1 MRVSIRSKIII
12 IAILI
17 PSLAV
22 GASTFIWNRE
32 FKEVYAN
39 ALQSETMV
47 IADHLAH
54 QLNEILELG
63 IPLEDVVGFQKGL
76 KDIVAGHEYICH
88 AMVVGLDGRILFH
101 SDTAR
106 QGKMVIDPAI
116 IHSIRSGK
124 RSTGIYKYQ
133 AEEHYEAHIPVL
145 GPNGEHVAAVRLGFP
160 ATIVDDKVGDVIRN
174 SALVALVILLLAVIS
189 LIIAQS
195 VWVTRPLGSL
205 VSLIR
210 EIRKQGTSVNRRIEI
225 RTRDEIGELGSALN
239 EMMDHLREADEK
251 LRNFNY
257 HLQKEVERRTG
268 ELSAA
273 TQQLKEEI
281 EERRRREKALRASDE
296 KLRKSEEKFRKV
308 VHNAPVWVILSTL
321 DEGRLLEVNE
331 ASLKMTGFKREEAI
345 GRTIKE
351 LGIWDDPEDLKRFV
365 TMLREE
371 GSVRNFEGKLR
382 DKTGNVVEAVIN
394 AELIELEG
402 EEVVISLIQDM
413 TEHNR
418 LEEEFRQAQKMEAVG
433 TLAGGVA
440 HDFNNLMTTV
450 IGNVHLAMD
459 EIPKGNPLREMLTDI
474 RKAGES
480 AASLARQLLAF
491 SRKQVL
497 RPEVLDLNSVLA
509 DMKTLLRRVMRE
521 DIEFEL
527 ILGPEL
533 EPVKVDPTQIEQVV
547 INLVVNATDAMPRGG
562 KLIIETA
569 TMEIDKDYFSR
580 HSVEGETGPYVMLSV
595 TDTGVGMDKE
605 TISKVFEPFFTTK
618 EKGVGT
624 GLGLST
630 VYGIVKQSGGFI
642 WVYSEPGQGTTFKVY
657 MPAVEGDEAYRERRH
672 EWAGDQFQGSE
683 TVLLVEDSDN
693 VRKLVSKGLG
703 KLGYTVLEASDG
715 EEAVKISREY
725 QGSIDLLLTDVVMP
739 KMSGVEVMEKL
750 GRERPKMKV
759 LYMSG
764 YTGKVISQRMVLG
777 SGVDYLQKPFSPGE
791 LARRV
796 REVLDK

>member
-160 ATIVDDKVGDVIRN
+160 ATIVDGKVGDVIRN
-174 SALVALVILLLAVIS
+174 SALVALVILLLAVIF

>member
-63 IPLEDVVGFQKGL
+63 IPLEDVVGFQKEL

-88 AMVVGLDGRILFH
+88 AMVVSPDGRILFH

-116 IHSIRSGK
+116 IRSIRSGK

-189 LIIAQS
+189 LIITQS

-210 EIRKQGTSVNRRIEI
+210 EIRKQGPSVNRRIEI
-225 RTRDEIGELGSALN
+225 RTRDEIGELGSAFN

-251 LRNFNY
+251 LRNFNNR
-257 HLQKEVERRTG
+257 LQEEVDKRTKELRAT
-268 ELSAA
+268 

-296 KLRKSEEKFRKV
+296 KLRKSEEKLRKV
-308 VHNAPVWVILSTL
+308 VHNAPVWVMLSTL

-331 ASLKMTGFKREEAI
+331 ASLKMIGFKREEAI

-365 TMLREE
+365 TMLRER
-371 GSVRNFEGKLR
+371 GSVRDFEGKLR
-382 DKTGNVVEAVIN
+382 AKTGNVVEAVIN

-418 LEEEFRQAQKMEAVG
+418 LEEEFRQAQKMEAIG

-440 HDFNNLMTTV
+440 HDFNNLLTTI
-450 IGNVHLAMD
+450 IGNAYLASSD
-459 EIPKGNPLREMLTDI
+459 LPEGDPLLEYIEDMK
-474 RKAGES
+474 KAGEK
-480 AASLARQLLAF
+480 AKGLTRQLLAF
-491 SRKQVL
+491 SRKET
-497 RPEVLDLNSVLA
+497 RMPRVLDLNETVQ
-509 DMKTLLRRVMRE
+509 DMEKMLRRLVRE
-521 DIEFEL
+521 DIELQFVP
-527 ILGPEL
+527 GPDLWDVYIDE
-533 EPVKVDPTQIEQVV
+533 TQIYQV
-547 INLVVNATDAMPRGG
+547 IMNLVVNARDAMPEGG
-562 KLIIETA
+562 TLTIETA
-569 TMEIDKDYFSR
+569 NVELDRAYFRS
-580 HSVEGETGPYVMLSV
+580 HGIENEPVPYVMLAV
-595 TDTGVGMDKE
+595 TDTGVGMDE
-605 TISKVFEPFFTTK
+605 EVRERIFEPFFTTK
-618 EKGVGT
+618 ERDTGT

-630 VYGIVKQSGGFI
+630 VYGIVSQNKGYI
-642 WVYSEPGQGTTFKVY
+642 WCYSEPGQGTTMKVY
-657 MPAVEGDEAYRERRH
+657 FPRAKEEPGQGGAAVEGQEGSLA
-672 EWAGDQFQGSE
+672 GSE
-683 TVLLVEDSDN
+683 TVLVAEDNDN
-693 VRKLVSKGLG
+693 VRKMAVRSLSRF
-703 KLGYTVLEASDG
+703 GYRVLEARDGAEAIRVSQDLDG
-715 EEAVKISREY
+715 E
-725 QGSIDLLLTDVVMP
+725 IDLLLTDVIMP
-739 KMSGVEVMEKL
+739 GMSGKELAERL
-750 GRERPKMKV
+750 GSMRPETKV

-764 YTGKVISQRMVLG
+764 YTHNVILNKGVLW
-777 SGVDYLQKPFSPGE
+777 SGTHYIQKPFAPE
-791 LARRV
+791 VLAKKV